1 MGPLRQGPTV
11 YVRAVQDNY
20 PDQMGYSQNQR
31 HVLNW
36 TYLLDSR
43 LHINTL
49 KLVAFK
55 GLF

>member
-43 LHINTL
+43 LHKNT
-49 KLVAFK
+49 FK
-55 GLF
+55 